1 VEAKTVLIVGGSTS
15 AVEQAVTLAD
25 QGHRVY
31 VVESAPALA
40 GERIT
45 AGFPSAAES
54 FFIQP
59 PLQRLKEHPNIE
71 VIARATIEGVKE
83 VNGTFHLKLRQSP
96 SRIIEEKCNDC
107 KDCIRVCPITFWD
120 DYNHTLS
127 FRTAIDF
134 YNAENLSY
142 HIVKETPICQDACPV
157 HLDIRGYVGLIADG
171 KFEESLA
178 LIRERLPFPAIIG
191 RICPHPCE
199 EKCNRGKVDKPLCIR
214 DLKRFVA
221 DFELKTLS
229 KAFRPK
235 KPSVRGGKKVAII
248 GGGPAGLACAYDL
261 AMMGHPVTI
270 YESHPTPGG
279 MLVLGIPEY
288 RLPRDILE
296 AEIDVLRHLG
306 VEIKTG
312 VTIGKDLSLEDLFK
326 DSYEAIFIAV
336 GAHGSQSMRVK
347 GEELDGVVPGV
358 AFLRELNL
366 GNKPAVGEHI
376 AVIGGGNVAMDAAR
390 SSLRLGTKEVTILYR
405 RSREEMPASDEEIEA
420 ALAEG
425 ISIEFLAA
433 PVEVISDG
441 GRATGLRCVR
451 MELGP
456 PDASGRRRPIPIEGS
471 EHDMPCDMII
481 PAIGQVSDLAFLRE
495 DSGIERT
502 KWNTI
507 KVDDK
512 TQATSREGIFA
523 GGDCVTGPW
532 IAIGA
537 IADGKRAAQSIN
549 QYLKEE

>member
-1 VEAKTVLIVGGSTS
+1 V
-15 AVEQAVTLAD
+15 
-25 QGHRVY
+25 
-31 VVESAPALA
+31 
-40 GERIT
+40 
-45 AGFPSAAES
+45 
-54 FFIQP
+54 
-59 PLQRLKEHPNIE
+59 
-71 VIARATIEGVKE
+71 
-83 VNGTFHLKLRQSP
+83 
-96 SRIIEEKCNDC
+96 
-107 KDCIRVCPITFWD
+107 
-120 DYNHTLS
+120 
-127 FRTAIDF
+127 
-134 YNAENLSY
+134 
-142 HIVKETPICQDACPV
+142 
-157 HLDIRGYVGLIADG
+157 
-171 KFEESLA
+171 
-178 LIRERLPFPAIIG
+178 
-191 RICPHPCE
+191 
-199 EKCNRGKVDKPLCIR
+199 
-214 DLKRFVA
+214 
-221 DFELKTLS
+221 
-229 KAFRPK
+229 
-235 KPSVRGGKKVAII
+235 
-248 GGGPAGLACAYDL
+248 
-261 AMMGHPVTI
+261 
-270 YESHPTPGG
+270 
-279 MLVLGIPEY
+279 
-288 RLPRDILE
+288 E

-312 VTIGKDLSLEDLFK
+312 VTIGKDLSLEDLIK
-326 DSYEAIFIAV
+326 DGYEAIFIAV

-405 RSREEMPASDEEIEA
+405 RSREEMPASDEEIEP